1 MSRILPAS
9 VRGQAVLGAVVIVTL
24 FGLLT
29 GVASYLLVTQAARA
43 SETEIV
49 SARIDDVVEQLG
61 EAGGA
66 GTDELDVGV
75 VAQPNPVYVQVVTS
89 AGEVVAASP
98 GLADGARLCPAGPDS
113 GAQTDTVELTVGT
126 APGQYLREVRP
137 VAVSDRSLVVCAA
150 VSGQPVQRVQGAVLA
165 VLLVLLPL
173 SVAAVS
179 LTD

>member
-98 GLADGARLCPAGPDS
+98 GLADGARHGR
-113 GAQTDTVELTVGT
+113 GARPLSRRRRARRIDLGRTRHR
-126 APGQYLREVRP
+126 LRE
-137 VAVSDRSLVVCAA
+137 
-150 VSGQPVQRVQGAVLA
+150 G
-165 VLLVLLPL
+165 
-173 SVAAVS
+173 
-179 LTD
+179 